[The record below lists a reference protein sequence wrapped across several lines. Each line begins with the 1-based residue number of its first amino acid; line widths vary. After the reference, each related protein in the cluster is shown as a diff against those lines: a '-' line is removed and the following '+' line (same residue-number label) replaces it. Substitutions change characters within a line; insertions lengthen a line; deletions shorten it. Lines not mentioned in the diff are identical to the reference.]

1 MTSRAVLCN
10 RRTKFPNHLVTMK
23 GVFLS
28 GFGKAAA
35 VERQVKEIKMTHF
48 SFFPFV
54 NSLV

>member
-1 MTSRAVLCN
+1 
-10 RRTKFPNHLVTMK
+10 MK